1 MWLSFYVGLVGIC
14 GSMSTVAQERNNTDH
29 VNAAELNRQS
39 LEISGNNYGLIAQL
53 DRATDF

>member
-1 MWLSFYVGLVGIC
+1 
-14 GSMSTVAQERNNTDH
+14 VAQERNNTDH